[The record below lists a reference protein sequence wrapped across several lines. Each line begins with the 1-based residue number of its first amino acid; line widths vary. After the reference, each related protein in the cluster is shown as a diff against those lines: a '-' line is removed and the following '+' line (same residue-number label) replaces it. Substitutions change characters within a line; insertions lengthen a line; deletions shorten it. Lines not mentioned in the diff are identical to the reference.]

1 MKPKPTILQTA
12 CLLALMIVMG
22 CATDKS
28 GSKRVTPAESRAIAR
43 EAYIY
48 ANPLVDNYRI
58 LYGSFVDRIDPE
70 YKTPLNQIMNMARVY
85 TPDDKA
91 VQAPNSDTP
100 YSWLGMD
107 LNSPVAND
115 YYDKA
120 PFKFEG
126 TLKRLHFK
134 YLPVEEPEFLRS
146 PDDD

>member
-126 TLKRLHFK
+126 TLNKLHFRNLQAK
-134 YLPVEEPEFLRS
+134 KTELPGL
-146 PDDD
+146 PDD